1 MLSCSV
7 LAGLASSMTD
17 PELHAIETELDP
29 PFFIA
34 GNDSQSAPFIF
45 NSPHS
50 GRVYPASF
58 IRASRLSVQALRK
71 SEDAYVDE
79 LFGGVAE
86 LGAVL
91 IAAHFP
97 RAYLDVNR
105 EPYEL
110 DPVLITGR
118 LPDYANTHSVR
129 VIGGLG
135 TIARIVNEHEEIYR
149 EPLTLNAALTRIN
162 RLYRPYHAAL
172 SNLIEKTRHSFGYA
186 CLIDCHSMP
195 SYLNGHS
202 TTARVDFVLGDRFGT
217 SCSGEII
224 HFIEAVLKGW
234 GFSVALNKPYAGGYI
249 TEFYGKPAQNVHAV
263 QIEVNRALYM
273 NEATFAKRSSFPV
286 LAAKLQSLAARLIE
300 HGPALLAPRQ
310 RAAE

>member
-1 MLSCSV
+1 MI
-7 LAGLASSMTD
+7 D
-17 PELHAIETELDP
+17 PELHAIQSELNP
-29 PFFIA
+29 PFSII
-34 GNDSQSAPFIF
+34 GSDSQTAPFIF

-58 IRASRLSVQALRK
+58 TRASRLSEQALRK

-91 IAAHFP
+91 VAAHFP

-110 DPVLITGR
+110 DPALISGR

-129 VIGGLG
+129 VVGGLG

-162 RLYRPYHAAL
+162 HLYRPYHAAL
-172 SNLIEKTRHSFGYA
+172 ADLIEKTRESFGYA

-202 TTARVDFVLGDRFGT
+202 TTARVDFVLGDRFGA
-217 SCSGEII
+217 SCSVEII
-224 HFIEAVLKGW
+224 RFIETLLKGW

-249 TEFYGKPAQNVHAV
+249 TEHYGKPAQNVHAV

-273 NEATFAKRSSFPV
+273 DETTFAKRASFPV
-286 LAAKLQSLAARLIE
+286 IAAKLRSLAARLVE
-300 HGPALLAPRQ
+300 HGPALMAPCQ